1 MSFIANYWLTIP
13 MLLVTFL
20 VGLFIAVLIA
30 GAMTP
35 GSPFVIAVLG
45 VFYAALTFMA
55 LQSGQPKF
63 MLFIVAMM
71 AGSALAFGVDFFG
84 TAGMRV

>member
-1 MSFIANYWLTIP
+1 MLFVSFIA
-13 MLLVTFL
+13 
-20 VGLFIAVLIA
+20 GLFIALLIA
-30 GAMTP
+30 SAMTA
-35 GSPFVIAVLG
+35 GSPFVIATLG

-84 TAGMRV
+84 TAGIRG